1 MKYGNKL
8 GRESEARSP
17 LQKCQEIRRGRFSLT
32 RALLRSLVG
41 YSPSGHKES
50 DMTEAT
56 QHAHMHVLILHHFLI
71 LSDTGFWLLLRGCGD
86 SYKSS
91 AVWESPE

>member
-1 MKYGNKL
+1 M
-8 GRESEARSP
+8 
-17 LQKCQEIRRGRFSLT
+17 
-32 RALLRSLVG
+32 G
-41 YSPSGHKES
+41 YSLSGHKES

-56 QHAHMHVLILHHFLI
+56 EHAHMYVLILHHFLI
-71 LSDTGFWLLLRGCGD
+71 LSDTGFWWLLWECGD

>member
-32 RALLRSLVG
+32 RALFPVVFNIYGGKSLK
-41 YSPSGHKES
+41 Y
-50 DMTEAT
+50 
-56 QHAHMHVLILHHFLI
+56 
-71 LSDTGFWLLLRGCGD
+71 
-86 SYKSS
+86 
-91 AVWESPE
+91 

>member
-1 MKYGNKL
+1 MTTHSSILAWRICG
-8 GRESEARSP
+8 
-17 LQKCQEIRRGRFSLT
+17 Q
-32 RALLRSLVG
+32 RSLVG